1 MPRSF
6 TIDRDS
12 SSGSHSSVGQCRSAF
27 HWELLDTILLRDDG
41 RRTIESLSSSNNS
54 SHRIA
59 SHRKHQLHRRT
70 LKHSNGSADASCR
83 CSWDIDFDSDQAE
96 IQAKHVPEMWV
107 DLIEMLETRICP
119 RRPSKAL
126 STAATLL
133 DQWIFRHH
141 LAVRRRDVRS
151 IAVISSNNS
160 ANARRDEVD
169 LSLVIETNDRSV
181 LPMLLFQMLPR
192 TNG

>member
-41 RRTIESLSSSNNS
+41 RRTIEILS

-83 CSWDIDFDSDQAE
+83 CSWDHFRFRSGGDS
-96 IQAKHVPEMWV
+96 
-107 DLIEMLETRICP
+107 
-119 RRPSKAL
+119 SKTCAG
-126 STAATLL
+126 
-133 DQWIFRHH
+133 
-141 LAVRRRDVRS
+141 DVGRSDRNARS
-151 IAVISSNNS
+151 IFPSIHSGTFLPVCVEVLLKIEEKIPAVEPT
-160 ANARRDEVD
+160 RRTQCTETMTPVN
-169 LSLVIETNDRSV
+169 LSIR
-181 LPMLLFQMLPR
+181 
-192 TNG
+192 